1 MTRSKSTPLD
11 LLQTMMR
18 ASISQQNC
26 SLMRVSLSPLVV
38 TLHPTVSNGGAPSLT
53 QCNSY
58 CRTRYG
64 RSFSLSFSFSVN
76 SYRLTP
82 DVDPAPIGLPSQSSP
97 NRFVPR
103 PFAPSYPAATPKY
116 LGLSSCAVPA
126 QENFPGGSA
135 SSDVQRSPRVCSSSN
150 TLAPPVSTYYKHAT

>member
-38 TLHPTVSNGGAPSLT
+38 MLHPTVSNGGAPSLT

-58 CRTRYG
+58 CRTRY
-64 RSFSLSFSFSVN
+64 RRSFSVN
-76 SYRLTP
+76 SYRLTS

-103 PFAPSYPAATPKY
+103 LFALSYTAATPKY

-126 QENFPGGSA
+126 QENFPGKA
-135 SSDVQRSPRVCSSSN
+135 PHLTCRDPQEFAPLP
-150 TLAPPVSTYYKHAT
+150 TLSHPPVSTYYKHAT